1 MQTIEIL
8 ESWKYRVRIWDNDGY
23 YTVSCFS
30 VEKDGQVL
38 HFPSFHKHYE
48 KISSA
53 YKQAEKFFKW
63 ANPAHNLTHNFI

>member
-1 MQTIEIL
+1 MKTLEIL

-30 VEKDGQVL
+30 IEKDGQVL

-53 YKQAEKFFKW
+53 HKQAEKFFTW
-63 ANPAHNLTHNFI
+63 ADPSYTERDL